1 MGYKSNGMVHQTKE
15 SKLDY
20 DELENSLKIKRT
32 FGSFFLW
39 EKKSSPNR
47 IQDEEPPSRIMA
59 A

>member
-32 FGSFFLW
+32 FGSFFFVG
-39 EKKSSPNR
+39 EE
-47 IQDEEPPSRIMA
+47 IQPK
-59 A
+59 